1 MRTNTAICLI
11 ASLFFSVTTLAD
23 ESKRTYYSLS
33 ELKDVK
39 VRQQLVSDGEEALR
53 IESIRERAEEV
64 GSANGYI
71 ATMERLTD
79 VVDSKSHLFDRL
91 LPFEHLIN
99 ASANLSSGEAKYLR
113 PGMVDKVEA
122 HAAITRDTKATIIRT
137 DNLVYRLREQPKPV
151 LRKPHWSDY
160 LYDKNSL
167 TPTTLI
173 DELLPRNSEE
183 LEIFNS
189 ALDEGW
195 AMGSEQAIAEMRT
208 RVINAFIDATAM
220 IRYVNLV
227 ESGYIE
233 KPDMIIENVG
243 ITVQGDQ
250 LGLGTQFISLSGEA
264 VWQTNSDLYSSPV
277 IKDPRGSVRRD
288 AVSKVETEG
297 LTHDQIKSILVEE

>member
-167 TPTTLI
+167 TP
-173 DELLPRNSEE
+173 
-183 LEIFNS
+183 
-189 ALDEGW
+189 
-195 AMGSEQAIAEMRT
+195 
-208 RVINAFIDATAM
+208 
-220 IRYVNLV
+220 
-227 ESGYIE
+227 
-233 KPDMIIENVG
+233 
-243 ITVQGDQ
+243 
-250 LGLGTQFISLSGEA
+250 
-264 VWQTNSDLYSSPV
+264 
-277 IKDPRGSVRRD
+277 
-288 AVSKVETEG
+288 
-297 LTHDQIKSILVEE
+297 